1 MPIVTEAETVEQ
13 ALRLPDS
20 SREKLAEKLIA
31 SLPSPFADDDDDWVE
46 EAMRRSREMDENPE
60 MSLSHEEFMASF
72 DEYRRK

>member
-20 SREKLAEKLIA
+20 SRAKLAEKLIA
-31 SLPSPFADDDDDWVE
+31 SLPSPFVDDDDDWVE

>member
-13 ALRLPDS
+13 ALRLPDA
-20 SREKLAEKLIA
+20 SRAKLAEKLIA
-31 SLPSPFADDDDDWVE
+31 SLPSPFVAEDDDWVE

>member
-20 SREKLAEKLIA
+20 SRAKLAEKLIA
-31 SLPSPFADDDDDWVE
+31 SLPSPFVDADDDWVE

-60 MSLSHEEFMASF
+60 MSLSHEEFMASL

>member
-20 SREKLAEKLIA
+20 SRAKLAEKLIA
-31 SLPSPFADDDDDWVE
+31 SLPSPFVEDDDDWVE
-46 EAMRRSREMDENPE
+46 ESMRRSREMDENSE